1 MNPDLDSLGSA
12 EYVLLTT
19 FRKDGTAV
27 GTAVWVARGGSELLV
42 WTVSDSWKV
51 KRIRRNPEVL
61 VAPCDMRGR
70 IKGDP
75 AEGTARVLD
84 AEATEQARAA
94 IAKKYGI
101 IGRLAMAASK
111 WRRGRNGTV
120 GLAIALRAGA

>member
-1 MNPDLDSLGSA
+1 MPSDLDSLGSA
-12 EYVLLTT
+12 QYVLLTT

-27 GTAVWVARGGSELLV
+27 GTPLWVARGGSELLV

-70 IKGDP
+70 IKGDSV
-75 AEGTARVLD
+75 EGTARVLD
-84 AEATEQARAA
+84 LEATEQARAA

-101 IGRLAMAASK
+101 VGRLTMTASN
-111 WRRGRNGTV
+111 WRRGRDGTV
-120 GLAIALRAGA
+120 GLAIALRAPA